1 MINNDLIYW
10 TVSQNCPYTIIFIFR
25 ANDITISKQMADR
38 ATMEYNRPKTP
49 LQTVNA
55 VLHKTLG
62 NLVTVRGTVTS
73 VSFSLLILKTFSL
86 KIHLSHVPSKS
97 Y

>member
-25 ANDITISKQMADR
+25 ANDITISQQMADR
-38 ATMEYNRPKTP
+38 ATMEYNCPKTP

-62 NLVTVRGTVTS
+62 NLVTVRGIVTS

-86 KIHLSHVPSKS
+86 KIHLSHVPPKS